1 MENGSIVTLIKVLN
15 GAMKDYKTPAEQ
27 RARMNAYYY
36 QHRQQILERQK
47 QQREKEQQHKLKQY
61 SNLIEMYESWNLELI
76 QNLQTKKIPLW
87 IRKGMILQIQQNNDR
102 INQLEQ

>member
-1 MENGSIVTLIKVLN
+1 
-15 GAMKDYKTPAEQ
+15 MKEYKTPAEQ
-27 RARMNAYYY
+27 RTKMLQYY
-36 QHRQQILERQK
+36 HKNRERILEYKR
-47 QQREKEQQHKLKQY
+47 QQREKELQHKHKHH
-61 SNLIEMYESWNLELI
+61 SNIEEFYESWNLELI